1 LQTIKPPSKTL
12 PRKLHRSNLPNIF
25 EAAGYMQDA
34 FCRASA
40 GHFADYVR
48 RDFLICPQLNDGQGA
63 WSNRAASMLLARADD
78 VID

>member
-1 LQTIKPPSKTL
+1 
-12 PRKLHRSNLPNIF
+12 
-25 EAAGYMQDA
+25 MQDA

-40 GHFADYVR
+40 GDFADYVR